1 MNSAQKVN
9 RIYSALWLTACVL
22 LSLAGIAAFIIL
34 FAPDFNIYWF
44 ILSPIIIAM
53 YQIPA
58 VYLYWRWKKWRERI
72 KDKNEEA

>member
-22 LSLAGIAAFIIL
+22 LSLGGIAAFIIL

>member
-1 MNSAQKVN
+1 VN
-9 RIYSALWLTACVL
+9 KIYSALWLTACVL
-22 LSLAGIAAFIIL
+22 LSLGGIAAFIIL
-34 FAPDFNIYWF
+34 FVPDFNIYWF

-58 VYLYWRWKKWRERI
+58 VYLFWRWKKWKERI